1 MVSPSTSTSKRKA
14 SSPPKITTTR
24 TTSSLANLPS
34 NDKGLSS
41 ENPIESPKNPTT
53 KKTSNPAA
61 HKKTKVEDGPTTSGV
76 KPASESKPT
85 TYESTRS
92 HLLGLLAFK
101 MGTVAVKMAD
111 IQVRVEEVRG
121 GEERRAKDGWS
132 EATAKRQRSD
142 SESKIPPSY

>member
-1 MVSPSTSTSKRKA
+1 
-14 SSPPKITTTR
+14 
-24 TTSSLANLPS
+24 
-34 NDKGLSS
+34 
-41 ENPIESPKNPTT
+41 
-53 KKTSNPAA
+53 
-61 HKKTKVEDGPTTSGV
+61 
-76 KPASESKPT
+76 
-85 TYESTRS
+85 
-92 HLLGLLAFK
+92 